1 MNGNEKESYN
11 ARKDRIFA
19 QIEFIIKNTDRD
31 TYYYSTNDKPIIDEY
46 KKTYPYGYIEFKI
59 EKNK

>member
-19 QIEFIIKNTDRD
+19 QIEFIIQNTDRT
-31 TYYYSTNDKPIIDEY
+31 TYYYSLSDKSIIDEY
-46 KKTYPYGYIEFKI
+46 IKTYPYGYIDFKI
-59 EKNK
+59 EENK